1 MADVTELRE
10 MAKALGLWN
19 VAGGRI
25 DITDETVSNMDYLY
39 NIFKSEIDMRKVK
52 KIKDL
57 KKESH
62 LPDKVLNKENLTQG
76 LIWQLQKIEQFD
88 FKNVTQNFIIVGDCA
103 SGKTSAACEIGDYAL
118 KHEARVQY
126 ITLEDLLIAI
136 RNNLPRWK
144 KILKTDVVVIDD
156 VFYVTP
162 TDEELT
168 LFYKTVMFLSE
179 TRSIIIVTNRPLSEW
194 SKMGVD
200 KHLAE
205 TLRKRLMANAQ
216 LIHLK

>member
-10 MAKALGLWN
+10 MARTLGLWN

-25 DITDETVSNMDYLY
+25 DITDETVSNLEYLY
-39 NIFKSEIDMRKVK
+39 NIFKSEIDMRKAK

-57 KKESH
+57 NKESH
-62 LPDKVLNKENLTQG
+62 LPDKALNKENLTQG
-76 LIWQLQKIEQFD
+76 LIWQLQKTEQFD
-88 FKNVTQNFIIVGDCA
+88 FKNGTQNFIIVGDCA
-103 SGKTSAACEIGDYAL
+103 SGKTSAACEIGGYAL
-118 KHEARVQY
+118 KHESKVQY

-144 KILKTDVVVIDD
+144 KILKTDVVIIDD

-179 TRSIIIVTNRPLSEW
+179 TRSTIIVTNRPLSEW

>member
-25 DITDETVSNMDYLY
+25 DITDETVSNMEYLY
-39 NIFKSEIDMRKVK
+39 NIFKSEIDMRKAK

-57 KKESH
+57 NKESH
-62 LPDKVLNKENLTQG
+62 LPDKALNKENLTQG
-76 LIWQLQKIEQFD
+76 LIWQLQKTEQFD
-88 FKNVTQNFIIVGDCA
+88 FKNGTQNFIIVGDCA

-144 KILKTDVVVIDD
+144 KILKTDVVIIDD

>member
-25 DITDETVSNMDYLY
+25 DITDETVSNMEYLY
-39 NIFKSEIDMRKVK
+39 KIFKSEIDMRKTK

-62 LPDKVLNKENLTQG
+62 LPDKVLKKENLTQG
-76 LIWQLQKIEQFD
+76 LIWQLQKTEQFD
-88 FKNVTQNFIIVGDCA
+88 FKNGTQNFIIVGDCA
-103 SGKTSAACEIGDYAL
+103 SGKTSAACEIGIYAL

-126 ITLEDLLIAI
+126 ITLEDLLIAV

-144 KILKTDVVVIDD
+144 KILKTDVVIIDD
-156 VFYVTP
+156 VFYATP

-179 TRSIIIVTNRPLSEW
+179 TRSIIIVSNRPLSEW